1 MNSAYHT
8 VVCVVSVDVLVTTLI
23 VDDGVAVTL
32 LLLLDPT
39 VVSLVASLSGI
50 VVPVPLLLVPPFAF
64 DVDDCVVVSVDVD
77 AGVVLVFGSS
87 ESTTPIGPDKSI
99 SLSGHDN
106 SSG

>member
-1 MNSAYHT
+1 M
-8 VVCVVSVDVLVTTLI
+8 VCVVSVDVLVTTLI

-32 LLLLDPT
+32 LLLLLEPT
-39 VVSLVASLSGI
+39 VVSLVASLTG
-50 VVPVPLLLVPPFAF
+50 VVAPLVLVLVLPLLAF
-64 DVDDCVVVSVDVD
+64 DVDACVVVSVDVD
-77 AGVVLVFGSS
+77 AGVVLVFGRS

>member
-1 MNSAYHT
+1 MDD
-8 VVCVVSVDVLVTTLI
+8 VDVLVTTLI

-32 LLLLDPT
+32 LLLEPS
-39 VVSLVASLSGI
+39 VVSLVASFD
-50 VVPVPLLLVPPFAF
+50 VVAVFVPLLLLVLDL

-77 AGVVLVFGSS
+77 DGVVLVLGSS

-99 SLSGHDN
+99 SLFGHDN

>member
-1 MNSAYHT
+1 MDD
-8 VVCVVSVDVLVTTLI
+8 VDVLVTTLI

-32 LLLLDPT
+32 LLLLEPS
-39 VVSLVASLSGI
+39 VVSLVASFD
-50 VVPVPLLLVPPFAF
+50 VVAVFVPLLLLVLDL

-77 AGVVLVFGSS
+77 DGVVLVLGNS

-99 SLSGHDN
+99 SLFGHDN

>member
-1 MNSAYHT
+1 M
-8 VVCVVSVDVLVTTLI
+8 LVTTLI

-32 LLLLDPT
+32 LLLEPS
-39 VVSLVASLSGI
+39 VVSLVESLT
-50 VVPVPLLLVPPFAF
+50 VVNVAPLLLLLLLVLDL
-64 DVDDCVVVSVDVD
+64 DVDDCVVVSRDVVD
-77 AGVVLVFGSS
+77 GVVLVLGKS